1 MFTPRRGHSATVF
14 GYGASFR
21 VVVLFGGYMRGGFDS
36 YIEGHFSETTLLLLG
51 KCAIFATGLP
61 RATMHIHYIAGP

>member
-1 MFTPRRGHSATVF
+1 
-14 GYGASFR
+14 
-21 VVVLFGGYMRGGFDS
+21 MRGGFDS